1 MLFPD
6 NDMGTGLTKYS
17 IHVYRQTTQ
26 NQGGGGAEPKP
37 NNYLLREYV
46 GEGGNLKHCG
56 QMLT

>member
-46 GEGGNLKHCG
+46 GEGGNLKHC
-56 QMLT
+56 